1 MGWEGQDGKEVA
13 RLGGRLEETHGAQ
26 LQPLRHCPKSL
37 DSHQPR
43 ALLARNAMQQV
54 ICYLAARSSV
64 RVRPGPLLPVPFTAS
79 MILRAHTARLELG
92 FGHNH
97 VKWICRV
104 REPEI

>member
-54 ICYLAARSSV
+54 ICYLAARPPA
-64 RVRPGPLLPVPFTAS
+64 RTRPPGTFYGFDD
-79 MILRAHTARLELG
+79 IARTHG
-92 FGHNH
+92 
-97 VKWICRV
+97 KT
-104 REPEI
+104 